1 MWLKKNKIKFKY
13 LIGTKIALESSSIIL
28 LDENFD
34 SIVKAILW
42 GRNTFEGVKK
52 FIQFQL
58 TINFS
63 LTILTLIGAAVI
75 KQPILSSIQMLW
87 VNLFMDTLGALAL
100 ATDFPEGSMLERKP
114 YSKNEYI
121 ITRVKLP

>member
-1 MWLKKNKIKFKY
+1 
-13 LIGTKIALESSSIIL
+13 

-100 ATDFPEGSMLERKP
+100 ATDFPEASMMDRKP
-114 YSKNEYI
+114 YSKKDYI
-121 ITRVKLP
+121 ISKVINKIIAK